1 MSADG
6 ELTGRNGCGSRR
18 GKIISTAAASREEAA
33 MRNEQKNSKN
43 VTLQQ
48 TREDTTSEAGPQP
61 KGGRAAAEAL
71 LRLDNV
77 ARRLAIT
84 LLAQQQPKRT
94 SASHPRNATRC
105 SKRIRPAHPE
115 SSSGQ
120 RTGVQLRAPEGARER
135 SECATDK
142 PVCCNALLGG
152 LPSGYKAHSARKSGR
167 AMF

>member
-1 MSADG
+1 
-6 ELTGRNGCGSRR
+6 
-18 GKIISTAAASREEAA
+18 
-33 MRNEQKNSKN
+33 
-43 VTLQQ
+43 
-48 TREDTTSEAGPQP
+48 
-61 KGGRAAAEAL
+61 L

-120 RTGVQLRAPEGARER
+120 RTGVQLRAPEGA
-135 SECATDK
+135 SATDK
-142 PVCCNALLGG
+142 PVCCNALLAGAVG
-152 LPSGYKAHSARKSGR
+152 SVSFCVNQWQQPRREFSK
-167 AMF
+167 